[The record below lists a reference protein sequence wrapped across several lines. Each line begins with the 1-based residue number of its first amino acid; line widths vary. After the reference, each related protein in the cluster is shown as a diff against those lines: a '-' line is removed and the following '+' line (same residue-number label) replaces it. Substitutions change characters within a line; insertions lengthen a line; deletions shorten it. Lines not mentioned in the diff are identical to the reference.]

1 MHPAKLQDLL
11 SFDQYACLIINT
23 HTHKGEDGGGE
34 VSSTREATVALAQ
47 NKTKYSAYHC
57 FLRP

>member
-47 NKTKYSAYHC
+47 NKTKYSAYH
-57 FLRP
+57 